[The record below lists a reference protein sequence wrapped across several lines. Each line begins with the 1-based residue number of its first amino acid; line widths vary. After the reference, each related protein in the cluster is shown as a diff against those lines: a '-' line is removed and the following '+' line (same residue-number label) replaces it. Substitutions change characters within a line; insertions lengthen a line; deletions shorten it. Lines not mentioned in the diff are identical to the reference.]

1 MRLVEVVF
9 DGVVP
14 VDGYGPGFFR
24 VGGVVHAG
32 PLALT
37 PAGAAPWEGLP
48 EIGGFLA
55 LAGQVDV
62 IFFGMGPEIAPLPRE
77 LRMQLEA
84 AGLGVEIMATPAACR
99 LWNVLIAEGR
109 RVAAGLIPV

>member
-24 VGGVVHAG
+24 VGGALHDG

-48 EIGGFLA
+48 EIGVFLA
-55 LAGQVDV
+55 LAGRVDV
-62 IFFGMGPEIAPLPRE
+62 VLFGMGPEIRPLPRE
-77 LRMQLEA
+77 LRVALEA
-84 AGLGVEIMATPAACR
+84 AGLGVEVMATPAACR